1 MNAITDSIIP
11 IEFAAKL
18 TDPSVY
24 ASDELFKIYAW
35 LRANNP
41 LGIAQVES
49 YDPFWVV
56 TKHQDILDISKDNKL
71 FPYGDRP
78 STFMDAAGA
87 VIAMQLQNSPSPLVL
102 SLIQM
107 DPPVH
112 AKYRMLT
119 QSWFMPINVKKRE
132 EEIREIARK
141 SISRMAETGGEV
153 DFVKSVALNY
163 PLEVIMNIL
172 GVPEEDFPLMLKLT
186 QEIFGP
192 LDPDTQALVKGL
204 SIEDISQLQQAVI
217 GEFLAYFTKIAA
229 ARRESPADDLAT
241 VLVNA
246 QIDGKPIS
254 EGALSGYY
262 LVIAT
267 AGHDTTSSTASVGM
281 WALAT
286 QPGLLER
293 LKADLSLLPAF
304 VDECIRWASP
314 VKTFMRSAAED
325 VEIRGRLIR
334 KGDWLMLCYASGN
347 RDADAFENPDIFD
360 IDRKSNKHVAFGFGP
375 HMCLGQHLAKMEIRI
390 LFEELLPRLKSV
402 KLAGE
407 PLLSHS
413 YFVNGLKSLPITFE
427 ASDKGF

>member
-1 MNAITDSIIP
+1 MTANTDSLIP
-11 IEFAAKL
+11 VEFSAKL

-24 ASDELFKIYAW
+24 ASDELFEIYAW

-78 STFMDAAGA
+78 STFMNAAGA
-87 VIAMQLQNSPSPLVL
+87 KIAMQLQNAPSPLVM
-102 SLIQM
+102 SLVQM

-119 QSWFMPINVKKRE
+119 QTWFSPGNVKKRE
-132 EEIREIARK
+132 DEIRSIARK
-141 SISRMAETGGEV
+141 SILNMAQMGGEG
-153 DFVKSVALNY
+153 DFVKGVALNY

-172 GVPEEDFPLMLKLT
+172 GVPAEDFPKMLSLT

-192 LDPDTQALVKGL
+192 LDPDTQAMVQGM
-204 SIEDISQLQQAVI
+204 SIEDISQLQHAVI
-217 GEFLAYFTKIAA
+217 GEFLTYFNKIAE
-229 ARRESPADDLAT
+229 ARRQNPAEDLAT
-241 VLVNA
+241 ILVNA
-246 QIDGKPIS
+246 EIDGKPLS
-254 EGALSGYY
+254 EAALGGYY
-262 LVIAT
+262 LIIAT
-267 AGHDTTSSTASVGM
+267 AGHDTTSSTTSIGM

-286 QPGLLER
+286 QPGLLKR
-293 LKADLSLLPAF
+293 LQADLSLIPTF

-314 VKTFMRSAAED
+314 IKTFMRSAAED
-325 VEIRGRLIR
+325 VEISGRQIK

-360 IDRKSNKHVAFGFGP
+360 IDRKPNKHVAFGFGP
-375 HMCLGQHLAKMEIRI
+375 HVCLGQHLAKMEIRI

-413 YFVNGLKSLPITFE
+413 FFVNGLKSLPITFE
-427 ASDKGF
+427 ISDKA